1 MAAGS
6 RSKSGTAHPR
16 RRRII
21 AAVAGVVGVAT
32 LVGLAAVAQGY
43 DERELP
49 RVETSVW
56 VSRDSGR
63 YARVN
68 TTLGEIDT
76 IRSVQD
82 PSTIVQAGADG
93 VVFGQGF
100 GSLWA
105 INSADP
111 TDLVAADSDDDDDA
125 GAPTSETATTTPD
138 STPPGTRAVVVAG
151 DRLLLVTDVGE
162 VHLGSIAAAANG
174 DAGFVPLNP
183 FADAEADDDG
193 VRPTYSASAATVSLG
208 GIVAMYSAQEGAVR
222 RYDIDRAAF
231 IGEPAAIDLPPGT
244 AAAVSMTMVGDRWA
258 MLQPSTGRVWIEGR
272 AEPVEADVDA
282 TALLQRPGQDRDTVA
297 IADESGLV
305 ELAMSD
311 SSEQRTVA
319 ATG

>member
-125 GAPTSETATTTPD
+125 GAPTCVARARWYSPGIACWSPPMSAKCTSGRLRPRRTAM
-138 STPPGTRAVVVAG
+138 RASC
-151 DRLLLVTDVGE
+151 R
-162 VHLGSIAAAANG
+162 
-174 DAGFVPLNP
+174 
-183 FADAEADDDG
+183 
-193 VRPTYSASAATVSLG
+193 
-208 GIVAMYSAQEGAVR
+208 
-222 RYDIDRAAF
+222 
-231 IGEPAAIDLPPGT
+231 
-244 AAAVSMTMVGDRWA
+244 
-258 MLQPSTGRVWIEGR
+258 
-272 AEPVEADVDA
+272 
-282 TALLQRPGQDRDTVA
+282 
-297 IADESGLV
+297 
-305 ELAMSD
+305 
-311 SSEQRTVA
+311 
-319 ATG
+319 